1 MRVHLGNMIPT
12 DFRHMLLNAPH
23 ARLLVT
29 EYHEQMVA
37 LLLDLRR
44 AKAGHRHFFD
54 KNLPKQDRSKNFEE
68 LPVPWQIIVLRG
80 RLQAYK
86 DWEANH
92 KQHVDR
98 NHLTFLKSQ
107 LRMLYLRLSPQ
118 RPLHVANLHQSV
130 TRCLDSLGA
139 AGLIGRRG
147 A

>member
-1 MRVHLGNMIPT
+1 MIPT
-12 DFRHMLLNAPH
+12 DFWHMLLNAPH
-23 ARLLVT
+23 ARLLGT

-54 KNLPKQDRSKNFEE
+54 ESLAKQDRRKNFRE

-92 KQHVDR
+92 KQHVDL
-98 NHLTFLKSQ
+98 NHLTFLRDQ
-107 LRMLYLRLSPQ
+107 LRMLYLRLSRQP
-118 RPLHVANLHQSV
+118 PLHVGNLHQSV
-130 TRCLDSLGA
+130 TRCLDSLKSLGA